1 MAKKEA
7 LTCRSCDY
15 VVLVSD
21 QGDAVIECF
30 DCGTELLPE
39 TAKKPAA
46 RKALKAAPKKTVA
59 KKKIAAPKRTAAKKP
74 AAGKAAPKKKK

>member
-39 TAKKPAA
+39 AAKKPAA
-46 RKALKAAPKKTVA
+46 RKALKAAPKKVVA
-59 KKKIAAPKRTAAKKP
+59 KKK
-74 AAGKAAPKKKK
+74 AAGKTAPKKAPAKKAPAKKK